1 MPSVYGALQ
10 LSFTLSPLYN
20 PYYQPM
26 LTNASYLFAFLDLP
40 LVGHTSKREIIES
53 EAHHQL
59 RPQIEY
65 IEQTQEQKSDG
76 EQLLEIC
83 AYQGDRVLHSQ
94 EPMKGRALHVDDL
107 QEVEAEGRRQLG
119 QEVC

>member
-1 MPSVYGALQ
+1 
-10 LSFTLSPLYN
+10 
-20 PYYQPM
+20 M
-26 LTNASYLFAFLDLP
+26 LTNASYLFAFLYLP
-40 LVGHTSKREIIES
+40 LIGHASKREIIES
-53 EAHHQL
+53 EAHHKFG
-59 RPQIEY
+59 PQVEY
-65 IEQTQEQKSDG
+65 VKETQEQKSDG

-119 QEVC
+119 QEVS